1 MKRIM
6 TMAAF
11 LLLTTITALAQ
22 DGRSIYNKY
31 SDEKDVSC
39 VYISP
44 AMFRMI
50 GKVPDMDVNGNNVN
64 LSSIIKTMS
73 GLYVIDSKNQK
84 INSSLI
90 GDIDRFISKG
100 DYEMLMEAKDD
111 GETVRIYTVGDEKT
125 VTSFVLL
132 SREADESTFIC
143 LEGKMSRQELE
154 KAISEA
160 AD

>member
-1 MKRIM
+1 
-6 TMAAF
+6 MAAF

-143 LEGKMSRQELE
+143 LEGNMSRQELE

>member
-11 LLLTTITALAQ
+11 LLLTTITGLAQ
-22 DGRSIYNKY
+22 DGKSIYNKY

-132 SREADESTFIC
+132 AKEADESTFIC

-160 AD
+160 TD

>member
-1 MKRIM
+1 MKKIM
-6 TMAAF
+6 TFAAVI
-11 LLLTTITALAQ
+11 LLTAITALAQ

-31 SDEKDVSC
+31 SDEKGVSC

-50 GKVPDMDVNGNNVN
+50 GKVPDMDINGNDVN

-73 GLYVIDSKNQK
+73 GLYVIDSENPK

-90 GDIDRFISKG
+90 GDVDRFISKG
-100 DYEMLMEAKDD
+100 DYEMLMEAKDN
-111 GETVRIYTVGDEKT
+111 GETVRIYTVGDETT

-132 SREADESTFIC
+132 SKEADESTFIC
-143 LEGKMSRQELE
+143 LEGKMSRQDLE

-160 AD
+160 TK

>member
-11 LLLTTITALAQ
+11 LLLTTITGLAQ
-22 DGRSIYNKY
+22 DGKSIYNKY

-143 LEGKMSRQELE
+143 LEGNMSRQELE

>member
-1 MKRIM
+1 
-6 TMAAF
+6 MAAF
-11 LLLTTITALAQ
+11 LLLTTITSLAQ
-22 DGRSIYNKY
+22 DGKSIYNKY

-132 SREADESTFIC
+132 AKEADESTFIC

-160 AD
+160 TD

>member
-1 MKRIM
+1 MKKIM
-6 TMAAF
+6 TFAAVI
-11 LLLTTITALAQ
+11 LLTAITALAQ

-31 SDEKDVSC
+31 SDEKGVSC

-50 GKVPDMDVNGNNVN
+50 GKVSDMDINGNDVN

-73 GLYVIDSKNQK
+73 GLYVIDSENPK

-90 GDIDRFISKG
+90 GDVDRFISKG
-100 DYEMLMEAKDD
+100 DYEMLMEAKDN
-111 GETVRIYTVGDEKT
+111 GETVRIYTVGDETT

-132 SREADESTFIC
+132 SKEADESTFIC
-143 LEGKMSRQELE
+143 LEGKMSRQDLE

-160 AD
+160 TK

>member
-143 LEGKMSRQELE
+143 LEGNMSRQELE